1 MCVYDYYKICYSA
14 ASAYKLQFFGLIE
27 SSMYKLMWK
36 AWARAKVK
44 NHAWLVLQNRLWT
57 ANRLWK
63 HGWDNCG
70 LCPLCKQTEENN
82 NHIFVH
88 CRFTLRI
95 WEQLRNWLGILGLH
109 PRKWAGIDLQE

>member
-36 AWARAKVK
+36 AWAPAKVK

-57 ANRLWK
+57 ADRLWK
-63 HGWDNCG
+63 RGWDNCG

-88 CRFTLRI
+88 
-95 WEQLRNWLGILGLH
+95 
-109 PRKWAGIDLQE
+109 